1 MSPIFAAGVEI
12 GNLPMKPGQD
22 LQTAFPD
29 VAMLINVILR
39 NSITI
44 ISLILLVL
52 LISGGMMYIIGAG
65 NDDPKAAQKGQQIIT
80 DAAIGFAVVFL
91 SYFIVQIVQIITGL
105 NILNPGI

>member
-1 MSPIFAAGVEI
+1 MHPVLAQGVRI
-12 GNLPMKPGQD
+12 GELPTGTGRD
-22 LQTAFPD
+22 LQSTYPQISS
-29 VAMLINVILR
+29 LINVILR
-39 NSITI
+39 NSITV

-52 LISGGMMYIIGAG
+52 LLSGGLMYIIGAG
-65 NDDPKAAQKGQQIIT
+65 NDDPKAAQKGQQIVI